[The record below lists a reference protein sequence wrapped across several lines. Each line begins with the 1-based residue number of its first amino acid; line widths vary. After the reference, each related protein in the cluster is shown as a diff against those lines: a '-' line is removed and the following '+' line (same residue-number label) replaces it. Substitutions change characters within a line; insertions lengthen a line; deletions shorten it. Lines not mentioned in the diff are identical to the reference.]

1 MRVIRFLF
9 NFKILFFVQ
18 IEIVQI
24 YFAKYFFCVKKLRNF
39 IYISIIILTFIV
51 INKTSE
57 YLNVVIPTVIRFL
70 QLFTNIL
77 LLKWGILSLLY
88 IQLFT
93 CI

>member
-9 NFKILFFVQ
+9 IFKIYFFVQ
-18 IEIVQI
+18 MEMVQI

-51 INKTSE
+51 INKTYE
-57 YLNVVIPTVIRFL
+57 YLNLVISMVIAFL
-70 QLFTNIL
+70 HLVPNTM
-77 LLKWGILSLLY
+77 LLKRGILSLLN
-88 IQLFT
+88 IHLFT

>member
-1 MRVIRFLF
+1 MRVISFLF

-18 IEIVQI
+18 MEIVQI

-57 YLNVVIPTVIRFL
+57 YLNLVISRLLAFL
-70 QLFTNIL
+70 HLFTNTM
-77 LLKWGILSLLY
+77 LLKRGILSLLNTH
-88 IQLFT
+88 LFT
-93 CI
+93 